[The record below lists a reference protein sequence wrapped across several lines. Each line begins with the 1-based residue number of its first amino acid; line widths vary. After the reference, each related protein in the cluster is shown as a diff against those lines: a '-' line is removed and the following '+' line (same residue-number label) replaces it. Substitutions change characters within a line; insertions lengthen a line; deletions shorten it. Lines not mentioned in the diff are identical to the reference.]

1 MGVQKKYV
9 NRDKDLLCFNTLQ
22 QQQKKKKRKK
32 KTTIKTL
39 QNNAQFSGLNF
50 FL

>member
-9 NRDKDLLCFNTLQ
+9 NRDKDLLCFIIATT
-22 QQQKKKKRKK
+22 KKKRKK

-39 QNNAQFSGLNF
+39 QNNA
-50 FL
+50 